1 MDIFYELN
9 YKCILN
15 AFTEKPIDL
24 VFALGGAGQ
33 ITQDT
38 FQKQKDFIKQ
48 FLDIYTTSAPGIHIS
63 IINYGSDEIL
73 LEFKNYDT
81 DNLKNKVDTL
91 TLKPGGT
98 VESALRKAKNQVFG
112 DAKLL
117 RTYAIKAL
125 IVFSGE
131 DVKERDQA
139 LVGASLPLTND
150 GIKIVA
156 VAVGRNPDKRRFRIF
171 SSGEEYVFNF
181 SRNGDLP
188 SLVPRVYEVI
198 IRGKIHVDGKLRPVS
213 NFEIHTRRTK
223 ICCFCSL
230 EVSSSRVKFDL

>member
-15 AFTEKPIDL
+15 TFTEKPIDL

-48 FLDIYTTSAPGIHIS
+48 FLDTYTTSAPGIHVS

-81 DNLKNKVDTL
+81 DNLKDKVDRL

-98 VESALRKAKNQVFG
+98 VESALREAGNQVFG

-117 RTYAIKAL
+117 RSYAIKAL
-125 IVFSGE
+125 IVLSGE
-131 DVKERDQA
+131 DVKETDQA

-156 VAVGRNPDKRRFRIF
+156 VAVGRNPDKTKFRIF

-198 IRGKIHVDGKLRPVS
+198 IKGKMHVDGKLRPLS
-213 NFEIHTRRTK
+213 NLEIHTRRTK
-223 ICCFCSL
+223 IYCCCSL
-230 EVSSSRVKFDL
+230 AY

>member
-1 MDIFYELN
+1 M
-9 YKCILN
+9 
-15 AFTEKPIDL
+15 
-24 VFALGGAGQ
+24 FALGGAGQ

-48 FLDIYTTSAPGIHIS
+48 FLDTYTTSAPGIHVS
-63 IINYGSDEIL
+63 IINYGTDEIL

-81 DNLKNKVDTL
+81 DNLKDKVDRL
-91 TLKPGGT
+91 SLRPGGT
-98 VESALRKAKNQVFG
+98 VESALHKAGNQVFG

-117 RTYAIKAL
+117 RSYAIKAL
-125 IVFSGE
+125 IVLSGE

-156 VAVGRNPDKRRFRIF
+156 VAVGRNPDKTKFRIF
-171 SSGEEYVFNF
+171 GSGEEYVFNF
-181 SRNGDLP
+181 SRNGDLA

-198 IRGKIHVDGKLRPVS
+198 IKGKIHVDGNLRPLS
-213 NFEIHTRRTK
+213 NLEIHTRRTK
-223 ICCFCSL
+223 I
-230 EVSSSRVKFDL
+230 

>member
-1 MDIFYELN
+1 M
-9 YKCILN
+9 
-15 AFTEKPIDL
+15 
-24 VFALGGAGQ
+24 FALGGAGQ

-48 FLDIYTTSAPGIHIS
+48 FLDTYTTSAPGIHVS
-63 IINYGSDEIL
+63 IINYGTDEIL

-81 DNLKNKVDTL
+81 DNLKDKVDRL
-91 TLKPGGT
+91 SLRPGGT
-98 VESALRKAKNQVFG
+98 VESALRKAGNQVFG

-117 RTYAIKAL
+117 RSYAIKAL
-125 IVFSGE
+125 IVLSGE

-156 VAVGRNPDKRRFRIF
+156 VAVGRNPDKTKFRIF

-181 SRNGDLP
+181 SRSGDLA

-198 IRGKIHVDGKLRPVS
+198 IKGKIHVDGKLRPV
-213 NFEIHTRRTK
+213 
-223 ICCFCSL
+223 
-230 EVSSSRVKFDL
+230 

>member
-81 DNLKNKVDTL
+81 DNLKDKVDTL

-213 NFEIHTRRTK
+213 NLEIHTRRNK

-230 EVSSSRVKFDL
+230 ELGSSRVKFDL